1 MSLVIKLGGH
11 LLFGKEPNKALLTEY
26 VSLLRRILEKT
37 TKTVVVVGGGEL
49 SRTYIKAARDLGA
62 NEAVCDELGIMVSR
76 INAHLLL
83 HSLGDLAYP
92 SVPTSLKELRDFIA
106 SKNVVVVGGFQPGQ
120 STMAV
125 AALAAETI
133 RAEKLVVA
141 TDVDGIYTK
150 DPKKSTDA
158 KLIPE
163 TTFRELRKILEVS
176 HEAGEYK
183 LIDEIALKVL
193 ERSRIVCVY
202 VNGKEP
208 TNLEKA
214 IRGEKIGTMIVV

>member
-1 MSLVIKLGGH
+1 MIKLGGH
-11 LLFGKEPNKALLTEY
+11 LIFGEEPDRALLNKY
-26 VSLLRRILEKT
+26 ASFLGRILEKA
-37 TKTVVVVGGGEL
+37 TKTVIVVGGGEI
-49 SRTYIKAARDLGA
+49 SRTYIKAARELGA

-76 INAHLLL
+76 INAYLLL
-83 HSLGDLAYP
+83 NSLRDLAYP
-92 SVPTSLKELRDFIA
+92 SVPTSLKELRDFTA
-106 SKNVVVVGGFQPGQ
+106 TKKLVVVGGFQPGQ

-133 RAEKLVVA
+133 GAEKLIVA

-158 KLIPE
+158 KLIPR
-163 TTFRELRKILEVS
+163 TTFGELRKILEGS

-208 TNLEKA
+208 SNVEKA
-214 IRGEKIGTMIVV
+214 IRGEKIGTTIVAHAT